1 MSVDVPSNRAA
12 SRVLHW
18 GLWSSGLRLAE
29 RLSGPQR
36 TEVPGMNPAGQ
47 PERVQ
52 TSRRTWWWFGVP
64 ARRLSHRRRDQAK
77 ATTGLKLLG
86 RHRVGWIT
94 YLRSTMGWVWWCIM
108 GRFPL
113 FLRCR
118 QVCTD
123 NPSPLRLVL
132 INFQVVKFTFKELN
146 RRCYGYF
153 NFLSLPLP
161 YNSMFC
167 GFVPPLYFL
176 EKVTWCLL
184 LLERTRFWFYLFYC
198 FSVFQLIN
206 FSCSSS
212 ILEVDVYFTY
222 FHSFSDLPLYFN
234 RRRKENPRVK
244 FKQSLWLLATAAL
257 LPTTC
262 RQDASSSKSW

>member
-1 MSVDVPSNRAA
+1 
-12 SRVLHW
+12 
-18 GLWSSGLRLAE
+18 
-29 RLSGPQR
+29 
-36 TEVPGMNPAGQ
+36 MNPAGQ

-52 TSRRTWWWFGVP
+52 TPWRTRWWFGVP
-64 ARRLSHRRRDQAK
+64 ARRLSHRWRDQGK
-77 ATTGLKLLG
+77 ATTGLKLWDVTESDGLPICEAL
-86 RHRVGWIT
+86 RV
-94 YLRSTMGWVWWCIM
+94 RWCIM

-132 INFQVVKFTFKELN
+132 INFQVVKLTFKELN

-176 EKVTWCLL
+176 EKVT
-184 LLERTRFWFYLFYC
+184 
-198 FSVFQLIN
+198 
-206 FSCSSS
+206 
-212 ILEVDVYFTY
+212 
-222 FHSFSDLPLYFN
+222 
-234 RRRKENPRVK
+234 
-244 FKQSLWLLATAAL
+244 
-257 LPTTC
+257 
-262 RQDASSSKSW
+262 